1 MRNANCVV
9 LAGLAGLSLVASA
22 PSARAQLTVFDPYNY
37 AQAVTTVTQSLQQLQ
52 QLESQLQAQQA
63 MLQNLGS
70 DFTQPLA
77 AINSQAASILQQAQG
92 LGFSSSTIATD
103 FSSAYPVSVSGMSG
117 AQIGAALSAWHNAT
131 SQSIQTALSTQ
142 NQVAASQAT
151 ATTAVQSA
159 VAASN
164 AAAGQTGAIQ
174 ATNQLLATVSS
185 QLTQLEDILITQARA
200 QEMLAS
206 QRQSDAA
213 AATASFGAANTAVNG
228 QAPSAPPGVTD
239 TSSL

>member
-1 MRNANCVV
+1 MRSKGRLV
-9 LAGLAGLSLVASA
+9 LAAACGLSLFASA
-22 PSARAQLTVFDPYNY
+22 VGARAQVTVFDPWNY
-37 AQAVTTVTQSLQQLQ
+37 AEAITTVTQSLQQLQ
-52 QLESQLQAQQA
+52 QLQSQLQAQQA

-77 AINSQAASILQQAQG
+77 AINSQAAAILSQAQG
-92 LGFSSSTIATD
+92 LGFSSSSIATQYG
-103 FSSAYPVSVSGMSG
+103 STYPTSVSGMSG
-117 AQIGAALSAWHNAT
+117 SQISAALSAWHNAT
-131 SQSIQTALSTQ
+131 SQSMQTALQTQ
-142 NQVAASQAT
+142 NQATASQAT
-151 ATTAVQSA
+151 ATTATQNA

-200 QEMLAS
+200 QEMLAA

-213 AATASFGAANTAVNG
+213 AATANFSAANAAVND
-228 QAPSAPPGVTD
+228 QPATAPPGVTN
-239 TSSL
+239 TNSL

>member
-1 MRNANCVV
+1 MRSLHRLA
-9 LAGLAGLSLVASA
+9 LAGLAGLSLFASA
-22 PSARAQLTVFDPYNY
+22 PGAHAQLTVYDPWNY
-37 AQAVTTVTQSLQQLQ
+37 IEAYQTVTQSLQQIQ
-52 QLESQLQAQQA
+52 QLQSQLQAQQA
-63 MLQNLGS
+63 MLQSLGS

-92 LGFSSSTIATD
+92 LGFTSSSIASQFGST
-103 FSSAYPVSVSGMSG
+103 YPTSVSGMSG
-117 AQIGAALSAWHNAT
+117 TQISAALSAWHNAT
-131 SQSIQTALSTQ
+131 SQSMQTALSTQ
-142 NQVAASQAT
+142 NQVAQSQST
-151 ATTAVQSA
+151 ATTAAQNA

-200 QEMLAS
+200 QEMLAA

-213 AATASFGAANTAVNG
+213 AATANFDAANAAVND
-228 QAPSAPPGVTD
+228 QPPTPPPGVTD
-239 TSSL
+239 TSTL